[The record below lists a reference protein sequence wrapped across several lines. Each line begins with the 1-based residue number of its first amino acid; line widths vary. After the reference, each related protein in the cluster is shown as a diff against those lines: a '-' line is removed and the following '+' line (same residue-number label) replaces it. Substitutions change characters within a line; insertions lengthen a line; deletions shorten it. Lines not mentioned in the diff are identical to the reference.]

1 MCDNLVALLRG
12 RPPNLGIDGLPR
24 PDFGVAE
31 PYTIPSAPGPGVDD
45 VPRVILCWLPGGMM
59 LACPVPQLAAS
70 EVRQEIARALRVQVE
85 ALREHALLFCD
96 LRWPG
101 SLEVWSETT
110 PLPDAFFC
118 PTYGVRQCCGCGRRS
133 ARNPTLRL
141 CRLRPGGTVVPTAIA
156 SSEAAPSL
164 VQQHGAART
173 FTDTGADAALAFLDS
188 EAALEDL
195 RRGDS
200 PADACALAELA
211 ALALLLGTGLTDVLH
226 SQRLLR
232 RTLPTLAPSLHPRRR
247 ELLAATAED
256 VLRNHAQ
263 ASSEITSELADGPLS
278 SPLSSLAA
286 RRRLLERLREVLPLV
301 RLDVLLGEAPR
312 QITSEITSEMVGE
325 APRQITSEITS
336 EMVGEAPR
344 QSMDLAQ
351 CLTLAGSLRGG
362 SRWRRRQRSI
372 FLTVGENGVALLDRP
387 VATGAVQPS
396 TRVDARRLEL
406 RPLAWLP
413 WRAITSWR
421 TTASVADAIELVLVA
436 PAELPGLGP
445 LQLSLG
451 HQRPA
456 GPSTKLCFYSAQAA
470 LVGCLLT
477 AHGVAEVTASAA
489 SEASLPAVAT
499 RI

>member
-12 RPPNLGIDGLPR
+12 RPPNLPR

-45 VPRVILCWLPGGMM
+45 IPRVVLCWLPGGMM

-232 RTLPTLAPSLHPRRR
+232 RTLLTLAPSLHPRRR

-256 VLRNHAQ
+256 VLCNHAQ
-263 ASSEITSELADGPLS
+263 ASSKITSELADGPLS
-278 SPLSSLAA
+278 SLVA

-301 RLDVLLGEAPR
+301 RLDILL
-312 QITSEITSEMVGE
+312 GE

-421 TTASVADAIELVLVA
+421 ATASVADAIELVLVA

-456 GPSTKLCFYSAQAA
+456 GASTKLCFYSAQAA

-489 SEASLPAVAT
+489 SEASLPALPAVAT

>member
-1 MCDNLVALLRG
+1 MNDTVRVFTGGSREGRSYDMCDNVIALLRG

-45 VPRVILCWLPGGMM
+45 TPRVVLCWLPGGMM

-85 ALREHALLFCD
+85 ALCEHALLFCD

-110 PLPDAFFC
+110 PLPDAFFE

-141 CRLRPGGTVVPTAIA
+141 CRLLPGGTVVPKAIA

-173 FTDTGADAALAFLDS
+173 FTDMGADAALAFLDS

-232 RTLPTLAPSLHPRRR
+232 RILPTLAPSLHPRRR
-247 ELLAATAED
+247 ELLAATAEN
-256 VLRNHAQ
+256 VLCNHDQ
-263 ASSEITSELADGPLS
+263 ASSEMAEG
-278 SPLSSLAA
+278 PLSSLAA
-286 RRRLLERLREVLPLV
+286 RRRLLERLREVLPVV
-301 RLDVLLGEAPR
+301 RLDEL
-312 QITSEITSEMVGE
+312 
-325 APRQITSEITS
+325 
-336 EMVGEAPR
+336 VGEAPR

-372 FLTVGENGVALLDRP
+372 FLTVGESGVALLDRP
-387 VATGAVQPS
+387 VATGSVQPS

-413 WRAITSWR
+413 WRAITSWHA
-421 TTASVADAIELVLVA
+421 TASVADAIELVLAA

-456 GPSTKLCFYSAQAA
+456 GASTKLRFSSARAA

-477 AHGVAEVTASAA
+477 AHGVAEMTV
-489 SEASLPAVAT
+489 
-499 RI
+499 R

>member
-1 MCDNLVALLRG
+1 MAADVIALLRG

-45 VPRVILCWLPGGMM
+45 TPRVVLCWLPGGMM

-173 FTDTGADAALAFLDS
+173 LTDTGADAALAFLDS

-232 RTLPTLAPSLHPRRR
+232 RTLLTLAPSLHPRRR

-256 VLRNHAQ
+256 VLCNHAQ

-278 SPLSSLAA
+278 SLVA

-301 RLDVLLGEAPR
+301 RLDILLGEAPR

-325 APRQITSEITS
+325 APMQITSEITS

-362 SRWRRRQRSI
+362 SRWRRHQKSI

-470 LVGCLLT
+470 LVGCLLK

-489 SEASLPAVAT
+489 SEASLPALLAVAT

>member
-45 VPRVILCWLPGGMM
+45 VPRVVLCWLPGGMM

-118 PTYGVRQCCGCGRRS
+118 PMYGVRQCCGCGRRS

-156 SSEAAPSL
+156 SSEATPSL

-278 SPLSSLAA
+278 SLVA

-301 RLDVLLGEAPR
+301 RLDVLL
-312 QITSEITSEMVGE
+312 GE

-421 TTASVADAIELVLVA
+421 ATASVADAIELVLVA

>member
-1 MCDNLVALLRG
+1 MRLYR
-12 RPPNLGIDGLPR
+12 
-24 PDFGVAE
+24 
-31 PYTIPSAPGPGVDD
+31 
-45 VPRVILCWLPGGMM
+45 
-59 LACPVPQLAAS
+59 
-70 EVRQEIARALRVQVE
+70 
-85 ALREHALLFCD
+85 
-96 LRWPG
+96 
-101 SLEVWSETT
+101 
-110 PLPDAFFC
+110 
-118 PTYGVRQCCGCGRRS
+118 
-133 ARNPTLRL
+133 LRL
-141 CRLRPGGTVVPTAIA
+141 GGTVVPTAIA
-156 SSEAAPSL
+156 SSEATPSL

-200 PADACALAELA
+200 PVDACALAELA

-325 APRQITSEITS
+325 AL
-336 EMVGEAPR
+336 R

-396 TRVDARRLEL
+396 TRVDARRLGL